1 MSRGYR
7 PQMICKD
14 VDGDGTEIKMTA
26 TIASQNIQSDFN
38 MTSIEKMVQ
47 LDACIHRQ
55 EFNLSGH

>member
-1 MSRGYR
+1 
-7 PQMICKD
+7 MICKD
-14 VDGDGTEIKMTA
+14 VDGSIINDGTEIKMTA